1 MRTLRLNQTYRMQDF
16 QETEGLK
23 IIKNWMAQKDFA
35 PFTFQLETWEKYYRN
50 YSGMVVAPTGFG
62 KTYSV
67 FLAVIVDFLNFPENY
82 KDGLKLIWI
91 SPLRALAKDIAK
103 AMREAIDEIGLDW
116 TVGVRNGDTPIAE
129 RASQTKKMP
138 DILLVT
144 PESMH
149 LLLAQKNHQRFFKNL
164 KCVAIDEWHELLGSK
179 RGVLTELALSR
190 LLSYQKNV
198 RIWGVTA
205 TIGNLD
211 EALEVLI
218 PYSIKKTK
226 VLAKEKKKIEIVAVL
241 PHEVEILPWAGHLG
255 HKLADKVVPII
266 LESKTT
272 LIFTNTRSQAEM
284 WYQIL
289 LTQHPDFAGQIAIH
303 HSSIDK
309 DLRIWIEENLSSGYL
324 KAVVSTSSLDLGVD
338 FKPVDTVIQ
347 IGSAKGVA
355 RFLQRAGRSGHS
367 PFETSKIFFVPTHSL
382 ELIEVSALKEAV
394 KQKKIEPRVPMVLT
408 FDVLVQYLITLAV
421 GEGFMK
427 EEVYEQVKKTSAFNQ
442 MTDEEWTSILQFI
455 TVGGGAF
462 KNYEEFHKVIIED
475 GIYKVTSRRIA
486 MLHRM
491 NIGVIVSDA
500 MLKVKVLG
508 GGYVGM
514 VEEYFIT
521 KMKKEDKFILAGRV
535 LEVAHIKE
543 MTVFVRNAKGKAMVP
558 SYLGGRLPLS
568 SYLGQFLRMKLSE
581 SLQAKSSEKEL
592 KFLHPLLASQEGI
605 SHIPKEDEFLVE
617 IIKTRDGYHLFMYPF
632 EGRLIHEVMSA
643 LIAFRISKITPI
655 SFSMAMNDYGF
666 ELLSSQEIPLNE
678 ENLKQILT
686 KDHLIQ
692 DVLSSINATEM
703 ARRKF
708 RDIAVIS
715 GLVIQ
720 TYPGQQKSN
729 KSLQSSAGLIF
740 NVLEDYDSQN
750 ILLKQAYTEVFNQ
763 QIDEARLMEAFKRI
777 EKSKIILKFANSFTP
792 LSFPIKVDS
801 LRQSLSSED
810 LGERIK
816 RMQAEAMKKGKNIQQ
831 IVQKKLK

>member
-1 MRTLRLNQTYRMQDF
+1 MQDF

-23 IIKNWMAQKDFA
+23 IIKNWMAEKDFA
-35 PFTFQLETWEKYYRN
+35 PFTFQLETWGKYYRN

-82 KDGLKLIWI
+82 KAGLKLIWI
-91 SPLRALAKDIAK
+91 TPLRALAKDIAK

-116 TVGVRNGDTPIAE
+116 TVGVRNGDTPVAE
-129 RASQTKKMP
+129 RTSQTKKMP

-190 LLSYQKNV
+190 LFSYQKKLK
-198 RIWGVTA
+198 IWGITA

-241 PHEVEILPWAGHLG
+241 PDEVEILPWAGHLG
-255 HKLADKVVPII
+255 QKLADKVIPII

-289 LTQHPDFAGQIAIH
+289 LSQHPDFAGQIAIH

-394 KQKKIEPRVPMVLT
+394 KQNKIEPRVPMVLT
-408 FDVLVQYLITLAV
+408 FDVLVQFLISLAV
-421 GEGFMK
+421 GEGFKADETFKQIKNTFAFK
-427 EEVYEQVKKTSAFNQ
+427 EI
-442 MTDEEWTSILQFI
+442 TDEEWISILQFI
-455 TVGGGAF
+455 TIGGGAF

-508 GGYVGM
+508 GSYVGM
-514 VEEYFIT
+514 IEEYFIT
-521 KMKKEDKFILAGRV
+521 KLKKEDKFILAGRV

-678 ENLKQILT
+678 ENLKQILS
-686 KDHLIQ
+686 KENLIQ

-777 EKSKIILKFANSFTP
+777 ENSKIILKFANSFTP

-810 LGERIK
+810 LGERIR
-816 RMQAEAMKKGKNIQQ
+816 RMQAEAMKKGLTVKQ
-831 IVQKKLK
+831 IARKK

>member
-1 MRTLRLNQTYRMQDF
+1 MSLDF
-16 QETEGLK
+16 QETAGLQ
-23 IIKNWMAQKDFA
+23 IIKNWMAAKDFA
-35 PFTFQLETWEKYYRN
+35 PFNFQLETWEKYYKN

-67 FLAVIVDFLNFPENY
+67 FLAVVTDFLNFPENY
-82 KDGLKLIWI
+82 GEGLKLIWI
-91 SPLRALAKDIAK
+91 TPLRALAKDIAK

-116 TVGVRNGDTPIAE
+116 TVGVRNGDTPIKE

-138 DILLVT
+138 DILIVT
-144 PESMH
+144 PESLH
-149 LLLAQKNHQRFFKNL
+149 LLLAQKNHLHFFKNL
-164 KCVAIDEWHELLGSK
+164 KCIAVDEWHELLGGK
-179 RGVLTELALSR
+179 RGVMTELALSR
-190 LLSYQKNV
+190 LTFYQKKV
-198 RIWGVTA
+198 KVWGITA

-211 EALEVLI
+211 KAMHVLI
-218 PYSIKKTK
+218 PSSVKKTK
-226 VLAKEKKKIEIVAVL
+226 VVAKEKKKIEIIAVL
-241 PHEVEILPWAGHLG
+241 PDEVEILPWAGHLG
-255 HKLADKVVPII
+255 NKLADKVVPII

-272 LIFTNTRSQAEM
+272 LVFTNTRSQAEM

-289 LTQHPDFAGQIAIH
+289 LQQHPDFAGQIAIH

-347 IGSAKGVA
+347 IGSSKGVV

-382 ELIEVSALKEAV
+382 ELIEVAALKEAV
-394 KQKKIEPRVPMVLT
+394 KQKVVEPRVPMVMT
-408 FDVLVQYLITLAV
+408 FDALVQFLITLAV
-421 GEGFMK
+421 GDGFK
-427 EEVYEQVKKTSAFNQ
+427 EAETFKQIKKTNAFQ
-442 MTDEEWTSILQFI
+442 EITEEEWKQLLQFI

-462 KNYEEFHKVIIED
+462 KNYEEFHKVVIEK
-475 GIYKVTSRRIA
+475 GVYKVKSRRIA

-514 VEEYFIT
+514 IEEYFIT
-521 KMKKEDKFILAGRV
+521 KMKKDDKFILAGRV

-543 MTVFVRNAKGKAMVP
+543 MTVYCRNAKGKAIVP

-568 SYLGQFLRMKLSE
+568 SYLGKFLRMKLSD
-581 SLQAKSSEKEL
+581 SLEPKSTEKEL
-592 KFLHPLLASQEGI
+592 KFLHPLLASQNAF

-617 IIKTRDGYHLFMYPF
+617 LIKTRDGFHLFMYPF
-632 EGRLIHEVMSA
+632 EGRLIHEVMAA

-666 ELLSSQEIPLNE
+666 ELLSSTEIPLTE
-678 ENLKQILT
+678 ENLKIILS

-720 TYPGQQKSN
+720 TYPGQQKNN

-750 ILLKQAYTEVFNQ
+750 LLLKQAYAEVFNQ
-763 QIDEARLMEAFKRI
+763 QIDEARLMEAFQRI
-777 EKSKIILKFANSFTP
+777 DKSKIILKFANNFTP

-801 LRQSLSSED
+801 LRQSLTSED
-810 LGERIK
+810 LSARIR
-816 RMQAEAMKKGKNIQQ
+816 RMQEEAMKKGK
-831 IVQKKLK
+831 KLFR

>member
-1 MRTLRLNQTYRMQDF
+1 
-16 QETEGLK
+16 
-23 IIKNWMAQKDFA
+23 MAEKDFA
-35 PFTFQLETWEKYYRN
+35 PFTFQLETWEKYHKN

-67 FLAVIVDFLNFPENY
+67 FLAVIVDFLNFPEKY
-82 KDGLKLIWI
+82 GDGLKLLWI
-91 SPLRALAKDIAK
+91 TPLRALAKDIAK
-103 AMREAIDEIGLDW
+103 AMKEAIDEIGLDW
-116 TVGVRNGDTPIAE
+116 TVGVRNGDTPIKE
-129 RASQTKKMP
+129 RTSQTKKMP

-144 PESMH
+144 PESLH
-149 LLLAQKNHQRFFKNL
+149 LLLAQKNNQRFFKNL
-164 KCVAIDEWHELLGSK
+164 KCIAVDEWHELLGGK

-190 LLSYQKNV
+190 LVSYQNKV
-198 RIWGVTA
+198 RIWGITA

-218 PYSIKKTK
+218 PYKLKKTK
-226 VLAKEKKKIEIVAVL
+226 VIAKEKKKIDIIAVL
-241 PHEVEILPWAGHLG
+241 PDEVEILPWAGHLG
-255 HKLADKVVPII
+255 NKLANKVIPII

-272 LIFTNTRSQAEM
+272 LVFTNTRSQAEM

-289 LTQHPDFAGQIAIH
+289 LQQHPDFAGQIAIH

-367 PFETSKIFFVPTHSL
+367 PFETSKIYFIPTHSL
-382 ELIEVSALKEAV
+382 ELIEVAALKEAV
-394 KQKKIEPRVPMVLT
+394 KQKVIEPRVPMVMT
-408 FDVLVQYLITLAV
+408 FDVLIQYLITLAV
-421 GEGFMK
+421 GEGFK
-427 EEVYEQVKKTSAFNQ
+427 AEETFEQIKNTFAFQ
-442 MTDEEWTSILQFI
+442 EITTEEWKSILQFI
-455 TVGGGAF
+455 TIGGGAF
-462 KNYEEFHKVIIED
+462 KNYEEFHKVVIED

-508 GGYVGM
+508 GSYVGM
-514 VEEYFIT
+514 IEEYFIT
-521 KMKKEDKFILAGRV
+521 RMKKDDKFILAGRV

-543 MTVFVRNAKGKAMVP
+543 MTVYCRNAKGKAMVP

-568 SYLGQFLRMKLSE
+568 SYLGQFLRMKLSQ
-581 SLQAKSSEKEL
+581 SLDAKSSEKEL

-666 ELLSSQEIPLNE
+666 ELLSSQEIPLTE
-678 ENLKQILT
+678 ENLKQILS
-686 KDHLIQ
+686 KENLIQ

-720 TYPGQQKSN
+720 TYPGQQKNN

-763 QIDEARLMEAFKRI
+763 QIDEARLVEAFNRI

-816 RMQAEAMKKGKNIQQ
+816 RMQAEAMKKGKTVMQ
-831 IVQKKLK
+831 IARGK

>member
-1 MRTLRLNQTYRMQDF
+1 MENFQD
-16 QETEGLK
+16 TEGLK
-23 IIKNWMAQKDFA
+23 IIKNWMAEKDFA

-50 YSGMVVAPTGFG
+50 YSGMVIAPTGFG

-67 FLAVIVDFLNFPENY
+67 FLAVIVDFLNFPEKY
-82 KDGLKLIWI
+82 GDGLKLLWI
-91 SPLRALAKDIAK
+91 TPLRALAKDIAK
-103 AMREAIDEIGLDW
+103 AMKEAIDEIGLDW
-116 TVGVRNGDTPIAE
+116 TVGVRNGDTPVSE
-129 RASQTKKMP
+129 RTSQTKKMP

-149 LLLAQKNHQRFFKNL
+149 LLLAQKNNQRFFKNL
-164 KCVAIDEWHELLGSK
+164 RCVAVDEWHELLGGK

-190 LLSYQKNV
+190 LVSYQKKL
-198 RIWGVTA
+198 RIWGITA

-218 PYSIKKTK
+218 PSDIKKTK
-226 VLAKEKKKIEIVAVL
+226 VVAKEKKKIDIIAVL
-241 PHEVEILPWAGHLG
+241 PDEVEILPWAGHLG
-255 HKLADKVVPII
+255 QKLADKVIPII

-272 LIFTNTRSQAEM
+272 LVFTNTRSQAEM

-289 LTQHPDFAGQIAIH
+289 LNQHPDFAGQIAIH

-309 DLRIWIEENLSSGYL
+309 DLRIWIEDHLSSGYL

-367 PFETSKIFFVPTHSL
+367 PFETSKIYFVPTHSL
-382 ELIEVSALKEAV
+382 ELIEVAALKEAV
-394 KQKKIEPRVPMVLT
+394 KQKVIEPRVPMVLT

-421 GEGFMK
+421 GEGFK
-427 EEVYEQVKKTSAFNQ
+427 PEETFEQIKKVFAFQ
-442 MTDEEWTSILQFI
+442 EMTREEWTSILQFI
-455 TVGGGAF
+455 TIGGGAF
-462 KNYEEFHKVIIED
+462 KNYEEFHKVVIED

-491 NIGVIVSDA
+491 NIGAIVSDA

-514 VEEYFIT
+514 IEEYFIT

-543 MTVFVRNAKGKAMVP
+543 MTVYVRNAKGKAMVP

-568 SYLGQFLRMKLSE
+568 SYLGQFLRMKLSD
-581 SLQAKSSEKEL
+581 SLDAKSSEKEL
-592 KFLHPLLASQEGI
+592 RFLHPLLASQEGI
-605 SHIPKEDEFLVE
+605 SHIPRIDEFLVE

-643 LIAFRISKITPI
+643 LIAFRISRITPI

-678 ENLKQILT
+678 DNLKQILSREN
-686 KDHLIQ
+686 LIQ

-720 TYPGQQKSN
+720 TYPGQQKNN

-740 NVLEDYDSQN
+740 NVLEDYDSEN
-750 ILLKQAYTEVFNQ
+750 ILLKQAYAEVFNQ
-763 QIDEARLMEAFKRI
+763 QIDEARLIEAFNRI
-777 EKSKIILKFANSFTP
+777 EKSKIILKFANHFTP

-810 LGERIK
+810 LGERIR
-816 RMQAEAMKKGKNIQQ
+816 RMQAEAMKKGKTVTQ
-831 IVQKKLK
+831 IARGKR